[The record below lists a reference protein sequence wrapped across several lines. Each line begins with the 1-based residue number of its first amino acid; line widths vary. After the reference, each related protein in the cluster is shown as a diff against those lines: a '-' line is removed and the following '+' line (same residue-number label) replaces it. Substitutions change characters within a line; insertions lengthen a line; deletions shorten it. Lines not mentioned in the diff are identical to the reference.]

1 MPIVKKP
8 LFTEQRWRIELMAM
22 LKYALLVSKT
32 TYVRTVIVQI
42 SQLLKQR
49 LLRHT
54 TRQFF
59 D

>member
-8 LFTEQRWRIELMAM
+8 LFTEQRWRIKLMAM

-42 SQLLKQR
+42 SQLLA
-49 LLRHT
+49 
-54 TRQFF
+54 
-59 D
+59 